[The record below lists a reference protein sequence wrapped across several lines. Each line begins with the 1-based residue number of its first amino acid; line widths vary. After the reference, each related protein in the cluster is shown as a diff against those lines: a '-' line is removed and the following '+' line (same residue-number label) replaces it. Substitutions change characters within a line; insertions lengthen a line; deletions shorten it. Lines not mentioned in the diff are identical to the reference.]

1 MEDFALINA
10 SQMHRV
16 FNELS
21 TVEFKML
28 LMIVFYLSSNN
39 KELLIHNAEFREFL
53 SSVGFAKT
61 SIRISTILSSMVK
74 KGVLVLKQEK
84 LQSLVSISQ
93 CSLKEQNHSFK
104 FIVSKYLHYTVQM

>member
-1 MEDFALINA
+1 MENFALINA

-28 LMIVFYLSSNN
+28 LMVLFYLSSNN

-74 KGVLVLKQEK
+74 KGVLVREGQGVFSVPGNLF
-84 LQSLVSISQ
+84 LPASA
-93 CSLKEQNHSFK
+93 CKE
-104 FIVSKYLHYTVQM
+104 

>member
-1 MEDFALINA
+1 MEDFVLINA

-28 LMIVFYLSSNN
+28 LMVVFYLSSNN

-61 SIRISTILSSMVK
+61 SIRISTILSSMAK
-74 KGVLVLKQEK
+74 KGVLVREGQGVFSVPGNLF
-84 LQSLVSISQ
+84 LPANA
-93 CSLKEQNHSFK
+93 CKE
-104 FIVSKYLHYTVQM
+104 

>member
-16 FNELS
+16 FNKLS

-28 LMIVFYLSSNN
+28 LMIVFYLSSTN

-74 KGVLVLKQEK
+74 KGVLVREGQGVFSVPGNLF
-84 LQSLVSISQ
+84 LPANA
-93 CSLKEQNHSFK
+93 CKE
-104 FIVSKYLHYTVQM
+104 

>member
-1 MEDFALINA
+1 MKDFALINA

-74 KGVLVLKQEK
+74 KEVLVREGQGVFSVPGNLF
-84 LQSLVSISQ
+84 LPA
-93 CSLKEQNHSFK
+93 
-104 FIVSKYLHYTVQM
+104 KYL

>member
-1 MEDFALINA
+1 MKDFALINV

-74 KGVLVLKQEK
+74 KEVLVREGQGVFSVPGNLF
-84 LQSLVSISQ
+84 LPANT
-93 CSLKEQNHSFK
+93 CKE
-104 FIVSKYLHYTVQM
+104 

>member
-16 FNELS
+16 FNDLS

-74 KGVLVLKQEK
+74 KGVLIREGQGVFSVPGNLF
-84 LQSLVSISQ
+84 LPANAY
-93 CSLKEQNHSFK
+93 KE
-104 FIVSKYLHYTVQM
+104 

>member
-28 LMIVFYLSSNN
+28 LMIVFYLSSSN

-74 KGVLVLKQEK
+74 KGVLVREGQGVFSVPGNLF
-84 LQSLVSISQ
+84 LLANAY
-93 CSLKEQNHSFK
+93 KE
-104 FIVSKYLHYTVQM
+104 

>member
-1 MEDFALINA
+1 MEDFTLINA
-10 SQMHRV
+10 SQMHRL

-74 KGVLVLKQEK
+74 KGVLAREGQGVFSVQGNLF
-84 LQSLVSISQ
+84 LPANT
-93 CSLKEQNHSFK
+93 CKE
-104 FIVSKYLHYTVQM
+104 

>member
-16 FNELS
+16 FNKLS

-74 KGVLVLKQEK
+74 KGVLVREGQGVFSVPGNLF
-84 LQSLVSISQ
+84 LPANA
-93 CSLKEQNHSFK
+93 CKE
-104 FIVSKYLHYTVQM
+104 

>member
-74 KGVLVLKQEK
+74 KGVLVREGQGVFSVTGNLF
-84 LQSLVSISQ
+84 LPANA
-93 CSLKEQNHSFK
+93 CKE
-104 FIVSKYLHYTVQM
+104 

>member
-1 MEDFALINA
+1 MEDFALINT

-74 KGVLVLKQEK
+74 KGVLVREGQGVFSVPGNLF
-84 LQSLVSISQ
+84 LPANT
-93 CSLKEQNHSFK
+93 CKE
-104 FIVSKYLHYTVQM
+104 

>member
-39 KELLIHNAEFREFL
+39 KELLIHNVEFREFL

-74 KGVLVLKQEK
+74 KGVLVREGQGVFSVPGNLFLPANACKG
-84 LQSLVSISQ
+84 
-93 CSLKEQNHSFK
+93 
-104 FIVSKYLHYTVQM
+104 

>member
-1 MEDFALINA
+1 MEDFAFINA
-10 SQMHRV
+10 SQMHKL
-16 FNELS
+16 FNELT

-53 SSVGFAKT
+53 TSVGFAKT

-74 KGVLVLKQEK
+74 KGVLVREGQGVFSVPGNLFLPAKD
-84 LQSLVSISQ
+84 
-93 CSLKEQNHSFK
+93 C
-104 FIVSKYLHYTVQM
+104 

>member
-10 SQMHRV
+10 TQMHRV

-28 LMIVFYLSSNN
+28 LMVVFYLSSNN

-53 SSVGFAKT
+53 TSVGFAKT

-74 KGVLVLKQEK
+74 KGVLVREGQGVFSVPGNLF
-84 LQSLVSISQ
+84 LPANT
-93 CSLKEQNHSFK
+93 CKE
-104 FIVSKYLHYTVQM
+104 

>member
-28 LMIVFYLSSNN
+28 LMVVFYLSSNN

-74 KGVLVLKQEK
+74 KGVLVREGQGVFSVPGNLF
-84 LQSLVSISQ
+84 LPANA
-93 CSLKEQNHSFK
+93 CKE
-104 FIVSKYLHYTVQM
+104 

>member
-74 KGVLVLKQEK
+74 KGVLVREGQGVFSVPGNLF
-84 LQSLVSISQ
+84 LPANA
-93 CSLKEQNHSFK
+93 CKE
-104 FIVSKYLHYTVQM
+104 

>member
-10 SQMHRV
+10 SQMHRA

-28 LMIVFYLSSNN
+28 LMVVFYLSSNN

-74 KGVLVLKQEK
+74 KGVLVREGQGVFSVPGDLF
-84 LQSLVSISQ
+84 LPANT
-93 CSLKEQNHSFK
+93 CKE
-104 FIVSKYLHYTVQM
+104 

>member
-74 KGVLVLKQEK
+74 KGVLVREGQGVFSVPGNLF
-84 LQSLVSISQ
+84 SPANT
-93 CSLKEQNHSFK
+93 CKE
-104 FIVSKYLHYTVQM
+104 

>member
-16 FNELS
+16 FNKLS

-74 KGVLVLKQEK
+74 KGVLVREGQGVFSVPGNLF
-84 LQSLVSISQ
+84 SPANT
-93 CSLKEQNHSFK
+93 CKE
-104 FIVSKYLHYTVQM
+104 

>member
-1 MEDFALINA
+1 MEDFAFINV
-10 SQMHRV
+10 SEMHKL
-16 FNELS
+16 FNELT

-53 SSVGFAKT
+53 TSVGFAKT

-74 KGVLVLKQEK
+74 KGVLVREGQGVFSVPGNLFLPAKD
-84 LQSLVSISQ
+84 
-93 CSLKEQNHSFK
+93 C
-104 FIVSKYLHYTVQM
+104 

>member
-28 LMIVFYLSSNN
+28 LMVVFYLSSNN

-74 KGVLVLKQEK
+74 KGVLVREGQGVFSVPGDLF
-84 LQSLVSISQ
+84 LPANI
-93 CSLKEQNHSFK
+93 CKE
-104 FIVSKYLHYTVQM
+104 

>member
-28 LMIVFYLSSNN
+28 LMVVFYLSSNN

-74 KGVLVLKQEK
+74 KGVLIREGQGVFSVPGNLF
-84 LQSLVSISQ
+84 LPANA
-93 CSLKEQNHSFK
+93 CKE
-104 FIVSKYLHYTVQM
+104 

>member
-16 FNELS
+16 FNKLS

-39 KELLIHNAEFREFL
+39 RELLIHNAEFREFL
-53 SSVGFAKT
+53 FSVGFAKT

-74 KGVLVLKQEK
+74 KGVLVREGQGVFSVPGNLFSPANTCKEY
-84 LQSLVSISQ
+84 ISP
-93 CSLKEQNHSFK
+93 K
-104 FIVSKYLHYTVQM
+104 

>member
-16 FNELS
+16 FNKLS

-39 KELLIHNAEFREFL
+39 LELLIHNAEFREFL

-74 KGVLVLKQEK
+74 KGVLVREGQGVFSVPGNLF
-84 LQSLVSISQ
+84 SPANT
-93 CSLKEQNHSFK
+93 CKE
-104 FIVSKYLHYTVQM
+104 

>member
-1 MEDFALINA
+1 MEDFALINP

-28 LMIVFYLSSNN
+28 LMVVFYLSSNN

-74 KGVLVLKQEK
+74 KGVLVREGQGVFSVPGNLF
-84 LQSLVSISQ
+84 LPANA
-93 CSLKEQNHSFK
+93 CKE
-104 FIVSKYLHYTVQM
+104 

>member
-74 KGVLVLKQEK
+74 KGVLVREGQGVF
-84 LQSLVSISQ
+84 SVSGNLFLPADT
-93 CSLKEQNHSFK
+93 CKE
-104 FIVSKYLHYTVQM
+104 

>member
-28 LMIVFYLSSNN
+28 LMIVFYLSSSN

-74 KGVLVLKQEK
+74 KRVLVREGQGVFSVPGNLF
-84 LQSLVSISQ
+84 LPANV
-93 CSLKEQNHSFK
+93 CKE
-104 FIVSKYLHYTVQM
+104 

>member
-28 LMIVFYLSSNN
+28 LMIVFYLSSNS

-74 KGVLVLKQEK
+74 KGVLIREGQGVFSVPGNLF
-84 LQSLVSISQ
+84 LPANA
-93 CSLKEQNHSFK
+93 CKE
-104 FIVSKYLHYTVQM
+104 

>member
-74 KGVLVLKQEK
+74 KGVLVREGQGVFSVPGNLF
-84 LQSLVSISQ
+84 LPANAY
-93 CSLKEQNHSFK
+93 KE
-104 FIVSKYLHYTVQM
+104 

>member
-1 MEDFALINA
+1 MKDFALINA

-74 KGVLVLKQEK
+74 KEVLIREGQGVFSVPGNLFLPANTCKIN
-84 LQSLVSISQ
+84 SP
-93 CSLKEQNHSFK
+93 
-104 FIVSKYLHYTVQM
+104 

>member
-74 KGVLVLKQEK
+74 KGALVREGQGVFSVPGNLF
-84 LQSLVSISQ
+84 LPANT
-93 CSLKEQNHSFK
+93 CKE
-104 FIVSKYLHYTVQM
+104 